1 MKQITI
7 NVSDNDYTALES
19 LTSSY
24 NAKRAENGAVHTPNA
39 TPEAVAELVFHR
51 GIEH

>member
-7 NVSDNDYTALES
+7 NVSDNDYMALEN
-19 LTSSY
+19 LTRDYS
-24 NAKRAENGAVHTPNA
+24 ATRAEKGTVHTPNA

-51 GIEH
+51 GIAH